1 MMSSEFSYDKLKR
14 KLHDD
19 GLKDTL
25 IAAGDLLTRKRFGRP
40 VFDSAV
46 KRGFIKTVSRD
57 ELRANAHRTVP
68 VSTPTDEDTEPF
80 VALVGTGRI
89 LSETG
94 LALTDRFGIIEES
107 AAEPEQAQQA
117 MMAMLSRELF
127 YGDVPIRRLLKSGST
142 HDVSATLDTVAPL
155 VPRYPNYY
163 HWMVETV
170 PKIQYL
176 RAFENAAHESVTVLV
191 PANAPPLSRR
201 RCACSA
207 GHSRRLH
214 MQQTR
219 LTPSEIWSYR
229 PIPSDTL
236 QTSSGFNRKFLKLCH
251 LNQNRS
257 KGTTCTFPVRALL
270 NAEFLTR
277 MRL

>member
-176 RAFENAAHESVTVLV
+176 RAFEDAAHESVTVLV
-191 PANAPPLSRR
+191 PANAPLYRGDAVLARLATVEDCICNRLGLHRQKSGHTVLSRATR
-201 RCACSA
+201 F
-207 GHSRRLH
+207 RLRVDS
-214 MQQTR
+214 TGN
-219 LTPSEIWSYR
+219 S
-229 PIPSDTL
+229 
-236 QTSSGFNRKFLKLCH
+236 
-251 LNQNRS
+251 
-257 KGTTCTFPVRALL
+257 
-270 NAEFLTR
+270 
-277 MRL
+277 